1 MPAGYEKASVER
13 VHALAKELE
22 KKRKLAEKRKV
33 ALLGSEGFEGEN
45 VGEVLL

>member
-1 MPAGYEKASVER
+1 MPAGSEKASVER